1 VAQALIN
8 LNWKKKKGKVVVVGL
23 TGPSGV
29 GKTCLCD
36 RLSQCLCKCQH
47 SFFFYIE
54 NISLLFHNFFALGS
68 PISVSVVSFSVF
80 VLFLSCPP
88 CRRCVQ
94 VCQGLGGG

>member
-1 VAQALIN
+1 MAQALIN

-47 SFFFYIE
+47 SFFFTYKIFRCCF
-54 NISLLFHNFFALGS
+54 ITSSLS
-68 PISVSVVSFSVF
+68 DR
-80 VLFLSCPP
+80 LSQC
-88 CRRCVQ
+88 
-94 VCQGLGGG
+94 LL